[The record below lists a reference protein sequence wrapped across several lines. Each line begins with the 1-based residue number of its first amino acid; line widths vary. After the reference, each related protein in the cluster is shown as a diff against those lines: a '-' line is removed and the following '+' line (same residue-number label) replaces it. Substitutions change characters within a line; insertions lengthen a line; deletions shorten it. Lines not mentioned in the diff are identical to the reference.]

1 MGNFGLGLV
10 LSFTDNASAGINS
23 AVNSLNQLTSTA
35 ESASNS
41 LNNIASLSALSAVS
55 GQLGNMFT
63 TAGNG
68 IINAFSGII
77 NRVQDTGQEF
87 TIFRNTARAL
97 FGKTESDVDKL
108 NAKVENAV
116 SQLMDFSAKT
126 IFETKDLTGQF
137 VTITANG
144 YDAFA
149 DMTATASGQSTKLMS
164 AIADLM
170 TFRSDV
176 PAQQWAIAIRNAFGG
191 QVRSLKSALD
201 INPEDFLGH
210 AWKDGDIAQNF
221 VDLADALGVLGLS
234 GGNFASNI
242 QAQFSNISDI
252 FTKFYL
258 QVADSDVFQLL
269 TQKMLLL
276 TQAISD
282 AFEDNEPLV
291 QSVADALKAIL
302 TPLVQIVGWVTSLI
316 PKFTAWVGANP
327 QLVKML
333 TLVGALAGVF
343 LVVGGVILKVT
354 SALSG
359 LSLFMLTF
367 GKNFGSLGGF
377 IRTGSLKI
385 LGVLTPLALTIS
397 MLALAWKNDFG
408 DIKTN
413 TIRFGQNIISAF
425 KYAKTGISGNVTD
438 MRTVLHDLMNENPF
452 VSKLATGI
460 MKVTTLFQALCEAW
474 NDNTLSE
481 DTFNKAREL
490 GLLPLIE
497 TILDIKFRFENFV
510 KGFVEGVKEV
520 ADSVINFVSGLNLPD
535 SVTQWFTNLLDT
547 LASSDPQKWQDL
559 GKAVGELAT
568 KVFLLV
574 TAFKLVS
581 GVFKVVKFLFSPLT
595 KAFNFLSPKLITMAT
610 GFKNLFNVFK
620 GGQGVGVFTKLVEV
634 FRAVASGGISLHDAL
649 TVVFG
654 GVGTTI
660 AGVVGVV
667 AGAITSVL
675 SFLDMLKN
683 GFSWVK
689 EALMILGIAIAA
701 VGAIILG
708 APALVAG
715 IVAGIVAAVATLA
728 VLIKEHWEE
737 IKAFLSKIGG
747 WIMDNIITPVVNF
760 FVNLFNT
767 VKNAL
772 VTAWNAVA
780 TFLFTIASWVYN
792 NVIAPVVNFFM
803 TYIYPFIEKIVEI
816 VAKVFEIIYV
826 LASVAV
832 QWIYNNVIVPI
843 GQFFSNLW
851 NSIVTWVQTF
861 ITNVQTL
868 FSTVAGWVDTNV
880 IQPVATFFTN
890 LWNGIAEKVSSF
902 IEGVKSVF
910 STFVTWIDTN
920 VIQPITTFFS
930 NLWEKIKTAFD
941 TIADTIT
948 AVLKGA
954 INSVLNFIGGIIN
967 GVISGIN
974 GAINLINKIPGVNIS
989 TISPLNVPQLAQ
1001 GGIVTAP
1008 TNAIIGEQ
1016 GTEAVMPLENNT
1028 QWIGVLAKMIRT
1040 EMQEIRPT
1048 NTHLVS
1054 RGSDT
1059 NTGGYMT
1066 TNNSTSNVTGDTDN
1080 SVTFESGAIQIT
1092 ANNSSAEE
1100 AERLAKKIMELI
1112 KRQKQL
1118 DGMMSYA

>member
-1 MGNFGLGLV
+1 MGNEFGLGLV

-201 INPEDFLGH
+201 INPEDILGH

-460 MKVTTLFQALCEAW
+460 MKVTVLFQSLCEAW
-474 NDNTLSE
+474 NGNTLSE

-568 KVFLLV
+568 KAFLLV

-581 GVFKVVKFLFSPLT
+581 GVFKVIGFLFKPVVSAIKFIT
-595 KAFNFLSPKLITMAT
+595 KLGTNFTRLFSIIKGGTEGVTFFEKLIQAFSYTAQGAGTLHESLALVFGKIVTVVSGALMTVGSIVGGVLNFIDMIKNGVTWLKTAIQVVLGALAGLGLVIAGIAAWPAILIGALIGAVTAGVAWVVNNWEKVKSFLSTI
-610 GFKNLFNVFK
+610 
-620 GGQGVGVFTKLVEV
+620 
-634 FRAVASGGISLHDAL
+634 
-649 TVVFG
+649 
-654 GVGTTI
+654 GT
-660 AGVVGVV
+660 
-667 AGAITSVL
+667 
-675 SFLDMLKN
+675 
-683 GFSWVK
+683 
-689 EALMILGIAIAA
+689 
-701 VGAIILG
+701 
-708 APALVAG
+708 
-715 IVAGIVAAVATLA
+715 
-728 VLIKEHWEE
+728 
-737 IKAFLSKIGG
+737 

-780 TFLFTIASWVYN
+780 TFLSTIASWVYN